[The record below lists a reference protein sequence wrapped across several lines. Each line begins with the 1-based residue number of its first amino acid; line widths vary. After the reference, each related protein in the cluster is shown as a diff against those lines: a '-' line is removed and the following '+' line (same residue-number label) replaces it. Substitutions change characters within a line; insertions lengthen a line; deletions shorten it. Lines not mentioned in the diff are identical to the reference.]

1 MAMTIR
7 GLAKK
12 AGVSPATVSLAL
24 RNHPRISKTMRDRIQ
39 RLAKKEGYVPNPI
52 VSKLI
57 AQVRA
62 SKTTL
67 YKSTIAIV
75 NTSEHVSDT
84 EEPTVRSWTEAAAAR
99 ARELGYYVDHFV
111 TSKEHLRPERL
122 IDILDA
128 RGIQGLIVTG
138 PFHNNIID
146 PKFDAL
152 WARSVAVVL
161 GERPVRPALSCV
173 INNQFNTVIQAM
185 REARTLGYQRPGLC
199 VHPDIDELLEQRLSG
214 GYLVGQQALPPD
226 ARLPALA
233 YAPDDQPGFERW
245 FAEHRP
251 DVILTLHTEVKAWL
265 ESMGCKVPGDC
276 GLIHLDLSPATPG
289 WAGMWQNH
297 DDASTAAVDM
307 LTGQLYRNEIGPPRF
322 QKCMVINSDWRLGK
336 TVKAKR

>member
-1 MAMTIR
+1 MTIR

-24 RNHPRISKTMRDRIQ
+24 RNHPRISKAMRERIQ

-84 EEPTVRSWTEAAAAR
+84 EEPTVKSWTEAAAAR
-99 ARELGYYVDHFV
+99 AKQLGYFVDHFV

-146 PKFDAL
+146 PKLDAL

-185 REARTLGYQRPGLC
+185 REAGKLGYARPGLC
-199 VHPDIDELLEQRLSG
+199 VHPDIDVLLEQRLSG
-214 GYLVGQQALPPD
+214 GYLVGQQALPAK
-226 ARLPALA
+226 ARLPMVDYRPEDRTAFA
-233 YAPDDQPGFERW
+233 RW
-245 FAEHRP
+245 FEKHRP
-251 DVILTLHTEVKAWL
+251 DVILTLHTEVRDWL
-265 ESMGCKVPGDC
+265 AGMGVKVPTDC
-276 GLIHLDLSPATPG
+276 GLIHLDLPPG
-289 WAGMWQNH
+289 ASDWAGMWQNH
-297 DDASTAAVDM
+297 EHASTAAVDM

-322 QKCMVINSDWRLGK
+322 QKCMVINSEWRTGK
-336 TVKAKR
+336 TVTKA